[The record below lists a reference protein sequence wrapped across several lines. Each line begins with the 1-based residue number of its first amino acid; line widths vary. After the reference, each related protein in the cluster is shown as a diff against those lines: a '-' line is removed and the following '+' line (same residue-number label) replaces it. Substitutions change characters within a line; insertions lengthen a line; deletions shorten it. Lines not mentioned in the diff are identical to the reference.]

1 MATVNESDKKKWKK
15 RGKLSFYGIIVAGIG
30 FLIGL
35 YIIAPMQA
43 KSGAYVPKPVK
54 EMPTDMVRFKNPDGG
69 QVLLPLNLANDYD
82 AREKGL
88 NKVGAK
94 ALENTYLLYDQG
106 DVTTWEEDYE
116 TGKIKAALS
125 FAVIDGDGKV
135 VSIKEAKVGEEEVS
149 VEKDHRW
156 VLAMK
161 KGLLE
166 EYGIKVGT
174 ELKIDSLPE
183 RK

>member
-1 MATVNESDKKKWKK
+1 MVKPNQSSDNKWKK
-15 RGKLSFYGIIVAGIG
+15 RGKLSFYGVILAGIG

-54 EMPTDMVRFKNPDGG
+54 QMSTDMVRFQNPNGG
-69 QVLLPLNLANDYD
+69 QVLLPLNIASDYD
-82 AREKGL
+82 TREKGL

-106 DVTTWEEDYE
+106 DVTTWEEDYDVS
-116 TGKIKAALS
+116 KIKAPLS
-125 FAVIDGDGKV
+125 FAVMDGEGKV
-135 VSIKEAKVGEEEVS
+135 VSIKEAKVGDEEVS

-174 ELKIDSLPE
+174 QLIEKSLPE
-183 RK
+183 TQ